1 MLGRRR
7 LRVVRLP
14 ELPGIKSIYTYFDG
28 HMEMIFSCRAW
39 RKCLVWQVLNR
50 FMPSKMSKFQI
61 PMEVGEQ
68 IVQLGQRLRLARIRR
83 GWSVADL
90 ASKAG
95 INRNTLTA
103 MEQGRTGTTVGVC
116 FTVLWA
122 LGLDRTLSNV
132 ADPDADLHG
141 KALEAAR
148 RPSRVRKPRTDR
160 DDYDF

>member
-1 MLGRRR
+1 
-7 LRVVRLP
+7 
-14 ELPGIKSIYTYFDG
+14 
-28 HMEMIFSCRAW
+28 
-39 RKCLVWQVLNR
+39 
-50 FMPSKMSKFQI
+50 MSKFVLPI
-61 PMEVGEQ
+61 EVSEW
-68 IVQLGQRLRLARIRR
+68 VAQLGQRIRVARLRR

-103 MEQGRTGTTVGVC
+103 LEMGKPGTAVGVC

-122 LGLDRTLSNV
+122 LGLDKSLEAV

-141 KALEAAR
+141 KGLEASR
-148 RPSRVRKPRTDR
+148 RPKRAGKPRRER

>member
-1 MLGRRR
+1 MH
-7 LRVVRLP
+7 VAEQV
-14 ELPGIKSIYTYFDG
+14 IQVG
-28 HMEMIFSCRAW
+28 HRIR
-39 RKCLVWQVLNR
+39 
-50 FMPSKMSKFQI
+50 I
-61 PMEVGEQ
+61 
-68 IVQLGQRLRLARIRR
+68 ARIRR

-90 ASKAG
+90 ANKAG

-103 MEQGRTGTTVGVC
+103 LELGKPGTAVGVC

-122 LGLDRTLSNV
+122 LGLDRTLDGV

-148 RPSRVRKPRTDR
+148 RPSRAGKQRKAG

>member
-1 MLGRRR
+1 
-7 LRVVRLP
+7 
-14 ELPGIKSIYTYFDG
+14 
-28 HMEMIFSCRAW
+28 
-39 RKCLVWQVLNR
+39 
-50 FMPSKMSKFQI
+50 MSKF
-61 PMEVGEQ
+61 EVPIQVTEQ
-68 IVQLGQRLRLARIRR
+68 VAQLGQRIRIARIRR

-103 MEQGRTGTTVGVC
+103 LELGKPGTAVGVC

-122 LGLDRTLSNV
+122 LGLERTLDGV

-141 KALEAAR
+141 KALEAAK
-148 RPSRVRKPRTDR
+148 RPSRAGRPRKAS